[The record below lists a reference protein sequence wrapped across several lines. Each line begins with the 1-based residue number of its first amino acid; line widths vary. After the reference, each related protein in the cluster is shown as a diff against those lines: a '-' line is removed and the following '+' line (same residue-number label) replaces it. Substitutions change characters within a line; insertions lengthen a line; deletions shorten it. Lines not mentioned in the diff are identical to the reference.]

1 MRFCEYCGAP
11 LEDGQLCTCPQAQ
24 QQQQETPTTQ
34 PESAPVEQTPPQ
46 QPTTLPEE
54 QGYSYGQ
61 TQGDQPNPQEQQPE
75 PTGQPSEPSVQ
86 PPEYNYQQPGPGT
99 QQNSY
104 GYQQPPSGYDYQQPG
119 PQQQSG
125 YGYQQPQS
133 GYGYQQQPGGYGP
146 QNQGQPGSQN
156 AQQFAQMGRQVR
168 DTTVH
173 AAKSLK
179 PFFAQYWASPVQA
192 IRTAVAEKNLTVAVT
207 LTVIRVVVVIALLWN
222 VVGQVAGSIRGAVGA
237 LGTLGNM
244 MGSSAVMTVRGNP
257 LGSILFGLIIAVVG
271 MALFTL
277 VLFALTRIFKSG
289 GSILDM
295 YIANS
300 ANGGV
305 TTAVLFLAFVCAFFS
320 LNVAV
325 GLVVLACF
333 TAVVCGSLSAQAVC
347 GNQSSGMFWLC
358 YLGGMLVILA
368 VSWWIVPPCVIQAV
382 GGITLSLDGQSI
394 TIQQF
399 LEKLLSNG
407 LTGLFS
413 QLFY

>member
-24 QQQQETPTTQ
+24 QQQQEPPTTQ
-34 PESAPVEQTPPQ
+34 SESAPVEQTPPQ
-46 QPTTLPEE
+46 QPATPPEE

-61 TQGDQPNPQEQQPE
+61 SQGDQTTPEEQQPE
-75 PTGQPSEPSVQ
+75 PTVQPSEPSGQ
-86 PPEYNYQQPGPGT
+86 PPEYNYQQPGADT

-104 GYQQPPSGYDYQQPG
+104 GYQQQPSGYGYQQPG
-119 PQQQSG
+119 PQQQS
-125 YGYQQPQS
+125 S
-133 GYGYQQQPGGYGP
+133 YGYQQQPGGYGYQP
-146 QNQGQPGSQN
+146 QGGQGQPGSQN

-207 LTVIRVVVVIALLWN
+207 LSVIRVVVVIALLWN
-222 VVGQVAGSIRGAVGA
+222 VVGQVAGSIRSTIGP
-237 LGTLGNM
+237 LSSLGNL
-244 MGSSAVMTVRGNP
+244 MGSSSVMTVRGNP

-305 TTAVLFLAFVCAFFS
+305 TTVVLFLAFVCAFFS
-320 LNVAV
+320 MNVAV

-347 GNQSSGMFWLC
+347 GDQSSGMFWLC

-368 VSWWIVPPCVIQAV
+368 VSWWIVPPCVIQTV
-382 GGITLSLDGQSI
+382 GGITLTLDGSSI
-394 TIQQF
+394 TIREF
-399 LEKLLSNG
+399 LERFLSNG
-407 LTGLFS
+407 LAGLFS

>member
-24 QQQQETPTTQ
+24 QQQQEPPTTQ
-34 PESAPVEQTPPQ
+34 SESAPVEQTPPQ
-46 QPTTLPEE
+46 QPATPPEE

-61 TQGDQPNPQEQQPE
+61 PQGDQTNPEEQQPE
-75 PTGQPSEPSVQ
+75 PMSQPSEPSGQ
-86 PPEYNYQQPGPGT
+86 PPEYNYQQPGADT

-104 GYQQPPSGYDYQQPG
+104 GYQQQPSGYDYQQPG

-125 YGYQQPQS
+125 YGYQQ
-133 GYGYQQQPGGYGP
+133 QPGGYGYQP
-146 QNQGQPGSQN
+146 QGGQGQPGSQN

-207 LTVIRVVVVIALLWN
+207 LSVIRVVVVIALLWN
-222 VVGQVAGSIRGAVGA
+222 VVGQVAGSIRSTIGP
-237 LGTLGNM
+237 LSSLGNL

-305 TTAVLFLAFVCAFFS
+305 TTVVLFLAFVCAFFS

-347 GNQSSGMFWLC
+347 GDQSSGMFWLC

-368 VSWWIVPPCVIQAV
+368 VSWWIVPPCVIQTV
-382 GGITLSLDGQSI
+382 GGITLTLDGSSI
-394 TIQQF
+394 TIREF
-399 LEKLLSNG
+399 LERFLSNG
-407 LTGLFS
+407 LAGLFS

>member
-24 QQQQETPTTQ
+24 QQQQEPPTTQ
-34 PESAPVEQTPPQ
+34 SESAPVEQTPPQ
-46 QPTTLPEE
+46 QPATPPEE

-61 TQGDQPNPQEQQPE
+61 PQGDQTTPEEQQPE
-75 PTGQPSEPSVQ
+75 STVQPSEPSSQ
-86 PPEYNYQQPGPGT
+86 PPEYNYQQPGADT

-104 GYQQPPSGYDYQQPG
+104 GYQQQPSGYDYQQPG
-119 PQQQSG
+119 PQQQS
-125 YGYQQPQS
+125 S
-133 GYGYQQQPGGYGP
+133 YGYQQQPGGYGYQP
-146 QNQGQPGSQN
+146 QGGQGQPGSQN

-207 LTVIRVVVVIALLWN
+207 LSVIRVVVVIALLWN
-222 VVGQVAGSIRGAVGA
+222 VVGQVAGSIRSTIGP
-237 LGTLGNM
+237 LSSLGNL
-244 MGSSAVMTVRGNP
+244 MGSSSVMTVRGNP

-305 TTAVLFLAFVCAFFS
+305 TTVVLFLAFVCAFFS

-347 GNQSSGMFWLC
+347 GDQSSGMFWLC

-368 VSWWIVPPCVIQAV
+368 VSWWIVPSCVIQTV
-382 GGITLSLDGQSI
+382 GGITLTLDGSSI
-394 TIQQF
+394 TIREF
-399 LEKLLSNG
+399 LERFLSNG
-407 LTGLFS
+407 LAGLFS

>member
-24 QQQQETPTTQ
+24 QQQQEPPTTQ

-46 QPTTLPEE
+46 QPATPPEA

-61 TQGDQPNPQEQQPE
+61 PQGDQTTPEEQQPE
-75 PTGQPSEPSVQ
+75 PMSQPSEPSSQ
-86 PPEYNYQQPGPGT
+86 PPEYNYQQPGADT

-104 GYQQPPSGYDYQQPG
+104 GYQQQPSGYGYQQPG

-125 YGYQQPQS
+125 YGYQQ
-133 GYGYQQQPGGYGP
+133 QPGGYGYQP
-146 QNQGQPGSQN
+146 QGGQGQPGSQN

-192 IRTAVAEKNLTVAVT
+192 IRTAVAEKNFTVAVT
-207 LTVIRVVVVIALLWN
+207 LSVIRVVVVIALLWN
-222 VVGQVAGSIRGAVGA
+222 VVGQVAGSIRSTIGP
-237 LGTLGNM
+237 LSSLGNL
-244 MGSSAVMTVRGNP
+244 MGSSSVMTVRGNP

-305 TTAVLFLAFVCAFFS
+305 TTVVLFLAFVCAFFS

-347 GNQSSGMFWLC
+347 GDQSSGMFWLC

-368 VSWWIVPPCVIQAV
+368 VSWWIVPPCVIQTV
-382 GGITLSLDGQSI
+382 GGITLTLDGSSI
-394 TIQQF
+394 TIREF
-399 LEKLLSNG
+399 LERFLSNG
-407 LTGLFS
+407 LAGLFS

>member
-11 LEDGQLCTCPQAQ
+11 LEDGQTCTCSQAQ
-24 QQQQETPTTQ
+24 QQQPEPPMTQ
-34 PESAPVEQTPPQ
+34 PESGPVEQTPPQ
-46 QPTTLPEE
+46 QPTTPPEE

-61 TQGDQPNPQEQQPE
+61 PQDDQPNGQE
-75 PTGQPSEPSVQ
+75 PTGQPTEPSGQ
-86 PPEYNYQQPGPGT
+86 PPEYNYQQPGADT

-104 GYQQPPSGYDYQQPG
+104 GYQQQPSGYGYQQPG
-119 PQQQSG
+119 PQQQS
-125 YGYQQPQS
+125 S
-133 GYGYQQQPGGYGP
+133 YGYQQQPGGYGYQP
-146 QNQGQPGSQN
+146 QGGQSQQGSQN

-192 IRTAVAEKNLTVAVT
+192 IRTAVAEKNLTVAIT
-207 LTVIRVVVVIALLWN
+207 LSVIRVVVVIALLWN
-222 VVGQVAGSIRGAVGA
+222 VVGQVAGSIRSTIGP
-237 LGTLGNM
+237 LSSLGNL
-244 MGSSAVMTVRGNP
+244 MGSSSVMTVRGNP

-277 VLFALTRIFKSG
+277 VLFALTRILKSG

-305 TTAVLFLAFVCAFFS
+305 TTVVLFLAFVCAFFS

-347 GNQSSGMFWLC
+347 GDQSSGMFWLC

-382 GGITLSLDGQSI
+382 GGITLSLDGSSI
-394 TIQQF
+394 TIREF
-399 LEKLLSNG
+399 LERLLSNG
-407 LTGLFS
+407 LAGLFS

>member
-11 LEDGQLCTCPQAQ
+11 LEDGQTCTCSQAQ
-24 QQQQETPTTQ
+24 QQQQEPPTTQ

-46 QPTTLPEE
+46 QPATPPEE
-54 QGYSYGQ
+54 HGDSYGQ
-61 TQGDQPNPQEQQPE
+61 PQGDQTTPEEQQPE
-75 PTGQPSEPSVQ
+75 STVQPSEPSSQ
-86 PPEYNYQQPGPGT
+86 PPEYNYQQPGADT
-99 QQNSY
+99 QQNS
-104 GYQQPPSGYDYQQPG
+104 
-119 PQQQSG
+119 
-125 YGYQQPQS
+125 
-133 GYGYQQQPGGYGP
+133 YGYQQQPGGYGYQP
-146 QNQGQPGSQN
+146 QGGQGQPGSQN

-207 LTVIRVVVVIALLWN
+207 LSVIRVVVVIALLWN
-222 VVGQVAGSIRGAVGA
+222 VVGQVAGSIRSTIGP
-237 LGTLGNM
+237 LSSLGNL
-244 MGSSAVMTVRGNP
+244 MGSSSVMTVRGNP

-305 TTAVLFLAFVCAFFS
+305 TTVVLFLAFVCAFFS

-347 GNQSSGMFWLC
+347 GDQSSGMFWLC

-368 VSWWIVPPCVIQAV
+368 VSWWIVPPCVIQTV
-382 GGITLSLDGQSI
+382 GGITLTLDGSSI
-394 TIQQF
+394 TIREF
-399 LEKLLSNG
+399 LERFLSNG
-407 LTGLFS
+407 LAGLFS

>member
-24 QQQQETPTTQ
+24 QQQQEPPTTQ

-46 QPTTLPEE
+46 QPATPPEE

-61 TQGDQPNPQEQQPE
+61 SQGDQTTPEEQQPE
-75 PTGQPSEPSVQ
+75 STVQPSEPSSQ
-86 PPEYNYQQPGPGT
+86 PPEYNYQQPGADT

-104 GYQQPPSGYDYQQPG
+104 GYQQQPSGYGYQQPG
-119 PQQQSG
+119 PQQQS
-125 YGYQQPQS
+125 S
-133 GYGYQQQPGGYGP
+133 YGYQQQPGGYGYQP
-146 QNQGQPGSQN
+146 QGGQGQPGSQN

-207 LTVIRVVVVIALLWN
+207 LSVIRVVVVIALLWN
-222 VVGQVAGSIRGAVGA
+222 VVGQVAGSIRSTIGP
-237 LGTLGNM
+237 LSSLGNL
-244 MGSSAVMTVRGNP
+244 MGSSSVMTVRGNP

-305 TTAVLFLAFVCAFFS
+305 TTVVLFLAFVCAFFS

-347 GNQSSGMFWLC
+347 GDQSSGMFWLC
-358 YLGGMLVILA
+358 YLGGMLVILV
-368 VSWWIVPPCVIQAV
+368 VSWWIVPPCVIQTV
-382 GGITLSLDGQSI
+382 GGITLTLDGSSI
-394 TIQQF
+394 TIREF
-399 LEKLLSNG
+399 LERFLSNG
-407 LTGLFS
+407 LAGLFS

>member
-24 QQQQETPTTQ
+24 QQQQEPPTTQ

-46 QPTTLPEE
+46 QPATPPED

-61 TQGDQPNPQEQQPE
+61 SQGDQTTPEEQQPE
-75 PTGQPSEPSVQ
+75 PMSQPSEPSSQ
-86 PPEYNYQQPGPGT
+86 PPEYNYQQPGADT

-104 GYQQPPSGYDYQQPG
+104 GYQQQPSGYGYQQPG

-125 YGYQQPQS
+125 YGYQQ
-133 GYGYQQQPGGYGP
+133 QPGGYGYQP
-146 QNQGQPGSQN
+146 QGGQGQPGSQN

-207 LTVIRVVVVIALLWN
+207 LSVIRVVVVIALLWN
-222 VVGQVAGSIRGAVGA
+222 VVGQVAGSIRSTIGP
-237 LGTLGNM
+237 LSSLGNL
-244 MGSSAVMTVRGNP
+244 MGSSSVMTVRGNP

-305 TTAVLFLAFVCAFFS
+305 TTVVLFLAFVCAFFS

-347 GNQSSGMFWLC
+347 GDQSSGMFWLC

-368 VSWWIVPPCVIQAV
+368 VSWWIVPPCVIQTV
-382 GGITLSLDGQSI
+382 GGITLTLDGSSI
-394 TIQQF
+394 TIREF
-399 LEKLLSNG
+399 LERFLSNG
-407 LTGLFS
+407 LAGLFS

>member
-24 QQQQETPTTQ
+24 QQQQEPPTPQ

-46 QPTTLPEE
+46 QPATPPEE

-61 TQGDQPNPQEQQPE
+61 PQGDQTTPEEQQPE
-75 PTGQPSEPSVQ
+75 STSQPSEPSGQ
-86 PPEYNYQQPGPGT
+86 PPEYNYQQPGADT

-104 GYQQPPSGYDYQQPG
+104 GYQQQPSGYGYQQPG

-125 YGYQQPQS
+125 YGYQQ
-133 GYGYQQQPGGYGP
+133 QPGGYGYQP
-146 QNQGQPGSQN
+146 QGGQGQPGSQN

-207 LTVIRVVVVIALLWN
+207 LSVIRVVVVIALLWN
-222 VVGQVAGSIRGAVGA
+222 VVGQVAGSIRSTIGP
-237 LGTLGNM
+237 LSSLGNL
-244 MGSSAVMTVRGNP
+244 MGSSSVMTVRGNP

-277 VLFALTRIFKSG
+277 VLFALTRIFKRG

-305 TTAVLFLAFVCAFFS
+305 TTVVLFLAFVCAFFS

-347 GNQSSGMFWLC
+347 GDQSSGMFWLC

-382 GGITLSLDGQSI
+382 GGITLTLDGSSI
-394 TIQQF
+394 TIREF
-399 LEKLLSNG
+399 LERFLSNG
-407 LTGLFS
+407 LAGLFS